1 MKVKIT
7 EVNLPPT
14 KKGYKHFR
22 GEASGYAVE
31 LFGPASA
38 SLAVGDSVQAQP
50 MGIQDV
56 DEKGKL
62 VLSAWVR

>member
-7 EVNLPPT
+7 EVNLPLT

-22 GEASGYAVE
+22 GECAGYAVE
-31 LFGPASA
+31 VFGAASV
-38 SLAVGDSVQAQP
+38 SFDVGDSVVVQP

-56 DEKGKL
+56 TDKGKL